1 MVRQILANLL
11 TNAVEFS
18 EAGGS
23 VSVEAAWRD
32 GELAVSVTDQGIGM
46 DDREIEIAVTR
57 FGQVESPWNRRH
69 RGTGL
74 GLPLAIGLVELHG
87 GRMEIK
93 SRKGH
98 GTSVAVLFPAHRV
111 VSGQPGGVP

>member
-1 MVRQILANLL
+1 MAEQAGSRDVSILLTGFDHEIPIRGDDRMVRQILANLL

-46 DDREIEIAVTR
+46 DDREIENAVTR
-57 FGQVESPWNRRH
+57 FGQVESPWNRRQDRKGVVEGESVSV
-69 RGTGL
+69 RGS
-74 GLPLAIGLVELHG
+74 IG
-87 GRMEIK
+87 GR
-93 SRKGH
+93 R
-98 GTSVAVLFPAHRV
+98 
-111 VSGQPGGVP
+111 